1 MNILFD
7 HYQLIDIRH
16 EKIAQF
22 KLQLRYQLNRTKINN
37 YRIIFYFINS
47 ILYDYHKKVK
57 A

>member
-16 EKIAQF
+16 GKTAQF

-37 YRIIFYFINS
+37 YTIMFYFINS
-47 ILYDYHKKVK
+47 ILYDYDKKS
-57 A
+57 